1 MVPTKVQCRSFK
13 STELEFEP
21 MKAFLLTMTAA
32 AAFAAALPA
41 HAADLGA
48 PVPEV
53 PMEAPTLPVP
63 APTVE
68 RVAPRVSGLIDWSGA
83 YVGFQLG
90 GAFNG
95 KLDVG
100 SDSVSRRLLSNG
112 RDYSGFIGGGHIGF
126 DYQVGSLVFGGIG
139 DINYVNLRGRS
150 AGPLSYTANGS
161 VNDYLATGTA
171 GLDVEGTVRARLGFA
186 GLDLPVL
193 PYVTG
198 GLAIGQGSANYR
210 LVGTTTDA
218 AGVSTASNTNL
229 KDTRTNVGYAVG
241 GGFDYAFT
249 DNIRGRVEYLYHD
262 LSQTRYFKDIS
273 GGVDAGGSY
282 STVTGGVSYR
292 W

>member
-1 MVPTKVQCRSFK
+1 
-13 STELEFEP
+13 

-41 HAADLGA
+41 HAADLGV

-53 PMEAPTLPVP
+53 PMEAPTLAAP
-63 APTVE
+63 APTIE

-83 YVGFQLG
+83 YVGFQVG
-90 GAFNG
+90 GAFDG
-95 KLDVG
+95 RLDVG
-100 SDSVSRRLLSNG
+100 SDPVSRSLLRNG

-126 DYQVGSLVFGGIG
+126 DYPVGSIVVGGIG
-139 DINYVNLRGRS
+139 DINYVNLRGKS
-150 AGPLSYTANGS
+150 AGPFSYAGADGS
-161 VNDYLATGTA
+161 INNYFASGSA

-186 GLDLPVL
+186 GLDLPIL

-198 GLAIGQGSANYR
+198 GLAVAQGSANFR
-210 LVGTTTDA
+210 LAGATTDA
-218 AGVSTASNTNL
+218 AGVTTTSNINL
-229 KDTRTNVGYAVG
+229 KDTRTNLGYAVG

-262 LSQTRYFKDIS
+262 LSQTRYFKDIQ